1 MNNES
6 HYDIIQ
12 KNFKN
17 IIYDNDELLKI
28 FNFIINYENN
38 ILFYSVYGFSL
49 DFMIDEILKEKYKL
63 KTLIKTEVIWEKS
76 VTYLE
81 NQYFFEIDLMNPS
94 IPKDYSFLTK
104 FILHILKNKNLTSFK
119 HLIIIKHIDVMREY
133 FSVLKILLESFSN
146 NAFFI
151 CTTYSISGIEDPIV
165 SRFTPFKIRLFLNSE
180 IQDIFNKYLN
190 KPLNKHL
197 INNQTRNLIFSLFI
211 ADVEINEP
219 HLISKEFCT
228 FNFPPLY
235 DFIKNFNKKN
245 YNLENIRNFSYNCF
259 QYNIKLSDIVLDVLK
274 IPNLKKKTEIIQ
286 IGADLEHKL
295 ITTNKGREPIY
306 IETLLCFIL
315 L

>member
-1 MNNES
+1 MNDES
-6 HYDIIQ
+6 YNNIIQ

-17 IIYDNDELLKI
+17 IIYDNDELLKM
-28 FNFIINYENN
+28 FNFIINYDNN
-38 ILFYSVYGFSL
+38 ILLYSIHGFPL

-63 KTLIKTEVIWEKS
+63 KTLIKKEVLWDKS

-81 NQYFFEIDLMNPS
+81 NQYFFEINLMNPS
-94 IPKDYSFLTK
+94 LPKDYSFLTK
-104 FILHILKNKNLTSFK
+104 FILYILKNKNLNSSK

-133 FSVLKILLESFSN
+133 FSVLKILLESFSD

-151 CTTYSISGIEDPIV
+151 CTTYSISGIEDPII
-165 SRFTPFKIRLFLNSE
+165 SRFTSFKIRLFLNSE

-197 INNQTRNLIFSLFI
+197 IINQNRNLIFSLFI

-219 HLISKEFCT
+219 DLITKEFCT

-235 DFIKNFNKKN
+235 DFIRNFNKKN

-259 QYNIKLSDIVLDVLK
+259 QYNIKLGDIILDVLK
-274 IPNLKKKTEIIQ
+274 IPNFKKKFEIIQ

-295 ITTNKGREPIY
+295 VTTNKGREPIY